1 MGYRSKCLF
10 TNSYKKSIK
19 LPAIISGLSLLTGT
33 IILTLLH
40 LEDFLLLVG
49 FPLIGLGMGFT
60 VSTFLISTQT
70 LLPRR
75 ILGVGTSLLSF
86 LRLMGGAVSAAVLWI
101 PTGSLV
107 RQYNIQSTVGIL
119 LSESERM
126 VFTIGISQAMYI
138 LTGAAALALI
148 LYLLTPDVN
157 LSQRSG
163 DYDERTR

>member
-1 MGYRSKCLF
+1 
-10 TNSYKKSIK
+10 
-19 LPAIISGLSLLTGT
+19 
-33 IILTLLH
+33 
-40 LEDFLLLVG
+40 
-49 FPLIGLGMGFT
+49 MGFT

-101 PTGSLV
+101 PIGSLV
-107 RQYNIQSTVGIL
+107 RQFNIQSTVGVL

-138 LTGAAALALI
+138 LTGAAASALI